1 MINPKS
7 LSAEWLAE
15 KKTQYKKDPG
25 LIENMIHAL
34 HLLEALKLSGL
45 DFIFKGGTSL
55 ILMLEEPQRF
65 SVDIDIIVPAGTSQ
79 KELESH
85 LDKVIE
91 LSSFTKYRLD
101 HRRSYQQGIPKAHYG
116 FSFGSNVPTRTKE
129 GQVVERPE
137 KEILLDV
144 LFAENHYPVLTQR
157 PIHTEWLLTD
167 GDPIMV
173 TTPDVCSIA
182 GDKLTAFAPNT
193 TGVPYHRE
201 GSNSKGEKIQ
211 SEMFMEIIKQAF
223 DVGCL
228 FDRIKDL
235 NTFKK
240 AYQTIVD
247 AEIKYRANLKIES
260 METVLHDTI
269 NTSLVLA
276 RNLHQAGDLEKQ
288 HHGYLTKGIGQFGH
302 YVFKGAFRI
311 EQAQVATAKA
321 AYLAAIILSGT
332 ATIERFDPKVAV
344 SEYHITHREFQILNK
359 KLKFVAKGEALF
371 YWSSVIKLIYTE
383 KNESENG

>member
-45 DFIFKGGTSL
+45 DFVFKGGTSL
-55 ILMLEEPQRF
+55 ILMLDEPQRF
-65 SVDIDIIVPAGTSQ
+65 SVDIDIIISPSIKQ
-79 KELESH
+79 QELEEH
-85 LDKVIE
+85 LAKVVE
-91 LSSFTKYRLD
+91 LSNFTKLRLD
-101 HRRSYQQGIPKAHYG
+101 VRRSYKDGVPKAHYA
-116 FSFGSNVPTRTKE
+116 FAFESNVSTRTKE
-129 GQVVERPE
+129 GAIVDRPE

-144 LFAENHYPVLTQR
+144 LFAENHYPVLIER
-157 PIHTEWLLTD
+157 PIHAEWLMTE
-167 GDPIMV
+167 GDAIMV
-173 TTPDVCSIA
+173 TIPDVCSIA

-201 GSNSKGEKIQ
+201 GSNSKGERIQ

-228 FDRIKDL
+228 FDLIKDV

-240 AYQTIVD
+240 AYHAIVEG
-247 AEIKYRANLKIES
+247 EIKYRAHLKIDSAEA
-260 METVLHDTI
+260 VLKDTI
-269 NTSLVLA
+269 NTALVLA
-276 RNLHQAGDLEKQ
+276 RNLHQAGELEKQ
-288 HHGYLTKGIGQFGH
+288 HHGYLTKGIGQFGN
-302 YVFKGAFRI
+302 YVYKAPFRI

-321 AYLAAIILSGT
+321 AYLAAIILSGSE
-332 ATIERFDPKVAV
+332 TIERFDPDTAI
-344 SEYHITHREFQILNK
+344 SEYRITHREFQILNK

-371 YWSSVIKLIYTE
+371 YWSRIIKLIYPE
-383 KNESENG
+383 